1 MVPCREERLLVFM
14 NFWMILIN
22 VGIGS
27 VIGGV
32 TNELAIRMLFRPLKP
47 WYIGRWR
54 VPFTPG
60 LIPSRRDDIA
70 IQMGRLVEEHL
81 LTMEGVRRALTQSG
95 LENQLADWLNR
106 VAQNWMQDEQSLRH
120 FLQAAAPQM
129 FQEDGAWSE
138 SVRQPVLLH
147 WQSFVNRK
155 LYQYEEKTLRELI
168 PAAGKERLESALDSV
183 SQLLLQRFREFL
195 HSPEGQ
201 QSLQSMIRGL
211 LGGGGGMFGGLVGMF
226 LGDDKILGK
235 LLPHL
240 DDLLGRPELSQK
252 LREMLGGEA
261 DKLLDKNV
269 GEIVQWIGTQQV
281 EDWSRAVFAKLEE
294 QSLRIVDEPVSR
306 LTSPIQEA
314 VTTSLVPRMARWMVD
329 SLEKNVERIFQRLAI
344 REIVTRQVEG
354 FPIERIEEMV
364 VGISGKEF
372 RMITILGFI
381 LGGFI
386 GLIQSFLAIWL
397 G

>member
-1 MVPCREERLLVFM
+1 M

-381 LGGFI
+381 LGGII

>member
-1 MVPCREERLLVFM
+1 MNIWVILLNIGV
-14 NFWMILIN
+14 
-22 VGIGS
+22 GS

-47 WYIGRWR
+47 WYIGSWR

-81 LTMEGVRRALTQSG
+81 LTTEGIKRALTQSG
-95 LENQLADWLNR
+95 FENTLASWMNN
-106 VAQNWMQDEQSLRH
+106 VATGWMSDERALRH
-120 FLQAAAPQM
+120 ALLQAVPEI
-129 FQEDGAWSE
+129 FNEEGGWSDR
-138 SVRQPVLLH
+138 VRTPIQLH
-147 WQSFVNRK
+147 WQAFVDRT
-155 LYQYEEKTLRELI
+155 LYHYEEKTLRELI
-168 PAAGKERLESALDSV
+168 SDNGKKRLDDTLGYI
-183 SQLLLQRFREFL
+183 SQLLLTRFREYL

-201 QSLQSMIRGL
+201 QTLQNMVRGL

-240 DDLLGRPELSQK
+240 DELLRSPELAQRLHLFLQNES
-252 LREMLGGEA
+252 

-269 GEIVQWIGTQQV
+269 GEIVSWLGRDQV
-281 EDWSRAVFAKLEE
+281 DEWASTLFAKLEE
-294 QSLRIVDEPVSR
+294 QSLRFVDTPMSR
-306 LTSPIQEA
+306 LTAPFQES
-314 VTTSLVPRMARWMVD
+314 VKSELVPRVAKWMVET
-329 SLEKNVERIFQRLAI
+329 LQQNVERIFQRLAV
-344 REIVTRQVEG
+344 RDIVTRQVEG

-364 VGISGKEF
+364 VGISGREF
-372 RMITILGFI
+372 RMITVLGFI
-381 LGGFI
+381 LGGII
-386 GLIQSFLAIWL
+386 GLVQGLLAGWL